1 MSMIGKIAKCSGCSQ
16 KNRYSPSLMIFEEVR
31 EFIVKIVS
39 NPIKRRLSVKDAGN
53 YYFIKS

>member
-1 MSMIGKIAKCSGCSQ
+1 VVK
-16 KNRYSPSLMIFEEVR
+16 KNRYSPSLMILEEVR

-53 YYFIKS
+53 YYFIKR